1 VDPEALRWQAVLQ
14 SNRAASNMR
23 LGKFAAAIGDCH
35 QALGLDPENARAH
48 LRRARAYVALKDYD
62 SAIRDFRRYLS
73 WTPPPSDRKDVE
85 QEFSKVLADQ
95 RIEQHEEQRRAK
107 EQQQRNSWKHYSN
120 PYDEEEGD
128 ESEGYEDYSDVS
140 ISSFL
145 YEHLLIINIIIL
157 LLFAYIYSL
166 INEILF
172 LKDPL
177 NSLERLMAV
186 LRQKSKL
193 DGVTVTVTVTVTL
206 VALVDAAIHSR
217 RSLRHLLLHAAHSL
231 RQHPRHP

>member
-73 WTPPPSDRKDVE
+73 WTPAASDRKDVE

-120 PYDEEEGD
+120 PYDDCDDLCGD
-128 ESEGYEDYSDVS
+128 DEGYEDYSDVS
-140 ISSFL
+140 ILSFL
-145 YEHLLIINIIIL
+145 YEHLLTYIL
-157 LLFAYIYSL
+157 ISLLSSCYLHICT
-166 INEILF
+166 
-172 LKDPL
+172 
-177 NSLERLMAV
+177 V
-186 LRQKSKL
+186 LSTRPFSSK
-193 DGVTVTVTVTVTL
+193 TL
-206 VALVDAAIHSR
+206 STA
-217 RSLRHLLLHAAHSL
+217 
-231 RQHPRHP
+231 